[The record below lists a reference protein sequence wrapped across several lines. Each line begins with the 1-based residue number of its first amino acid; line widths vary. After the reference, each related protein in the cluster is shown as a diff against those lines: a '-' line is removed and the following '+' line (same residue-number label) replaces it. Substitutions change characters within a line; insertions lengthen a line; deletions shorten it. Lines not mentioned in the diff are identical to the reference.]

1 VSGLPSRLNATETG
15 FVFVFVF
22 VPVVNGKPD
31 TPLVGLER
39 PIDALEIP
47 A

>member
-15 FVFVFVF
+15 FVFVF